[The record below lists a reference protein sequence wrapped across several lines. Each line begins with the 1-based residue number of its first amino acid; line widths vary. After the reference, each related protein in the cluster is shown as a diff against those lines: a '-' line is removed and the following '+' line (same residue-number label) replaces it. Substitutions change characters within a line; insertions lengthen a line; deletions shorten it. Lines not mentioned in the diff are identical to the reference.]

1 MLRCYERSRFF
12 FFLLVIT
19 VFVDIRPLFLLNSGS
34 FGKI

>member
-1 MLRCYERSRFF
+1 MLRCYERSRF